1 MTEFCGSGD
10 NPAYSFSK
18 FRSYFRLCYA
28 KISCTMKDSGTYAVF
43 VKFAVCKNVRN
54 PKAMQIIR
62 TSAGA
67 FSVTAFFT
75 QKIPR
80 FFYFLLCLRNIKR
93 ILLQEFF
100 NQRILVI
107 YI

>member
-1 MTEFCGSGD
+1 MTEFRSSGD
-10 NPAYSFSK
+10 NPAYRFTE
-18 FRSYFRLCYA
+18 FRRNFCVSYA
-28 KISCTMKDSGTYAVF
+28 KFSCTVQNSGTYAVF

-54 PKAMQIIR
+54 PKTMQIIR

-67 FSVTAFFT
+67 FSVTAFFA

-80 FFYFLLCLRNIKR
+80 FFYFLLCLWNIKR